1 MKIKPLTLLVIL
13 LFFAVSYADVPY
25 KTYTMGPNG
34 FIVETRNAFV
44 PEKVFF
50 PSVMNA
56 EDIFVDKDG
65 SIYVA
70 DTGNMRVLKINPDM
84 SEEVFSDYMFFM
96 PTGIF
101 VTDELVYV
109 ADSGSFSV
117 CVFNKSGE
125 LLKEL
130 GRPSQPLF
138 GSKNQFIPL
147 KVAVD
152 ARNNIYI
159 ISEGSTDGIVCLNSD
174 GEFMNYLGANR
185 PDVSLK
191 MLLQRIIFTGAKGQF
206 LKLRPPSPTNIAID
220 ADGIIYTC
228 TYGLE
233 TNSIKK
239 FNIAGVNIFENRIF
253 GDPDIVDIGLDDLNN
268 VYAVDSNGF
277 IVVSNSLGDLL
288 FIFGNKDSLA
298 ERKGLLT
305 NPSALEVAG
314 DGRVYVLDKEKN
326 SITVF
331 KPTDFADLVFRA
343 DNMYIQGLYLQ
354 GKDEWQK
361 VQTLNSSFL
370 LSYKALAKAYFKEGM
385 YGQSLEYFRLSQD
398 KGEYSES
405 FWQIRNE
412 WLQKNLSLIFIGF
425 VAVFILYKL
434 LRFIDRKK
442 NIFSSLKLFFVKL
455 SRVKL
460 INDLLFLKYMLF
472 HPIDGYYEIRRKN
485 RISLVSAT
493 VLYIYLFFLEL
504 FKIFFTGFIFSS
516 VSVYRVNLFEVAAG
530 IYLPVAVL
538 LLSNYLISEI
548 NSGEGRLRDIY
559 TAGAYALAPYI
570 VFEPFLIIISNVLTY
585 NEAFL
590 YTFPQYV
597 VIGWTLILLFL
608 MVKQI
613 HNYTV
618 GEAVKNILL
627 TLFMV
632 FIIIIIVFIIFVL
645 FTQEAEFLQS
655 IFREVILRE

>member
-1 MKIKPLTLLVIL
+1 MKIRILILLVL
-13 LFFAVSYADVPY
+13 VLFFVAMYGDVPY

-44 PEKVFF
+44 PEKFFF
-50 PSVMNA
+50 PSIMNA

-101 VTDELVYV
+101 VSDDLVYV
-109 ADSGSFSV
+109 ADSGNFSV
-117 CVFNKSGE
+117 CVFNKDGE
-125 LLKEL
+125 LLKEI
-130 GRPSQPLF
+130 GKPSQPLF

-152 ARNNIYI
+152 ERKNIYV
-159 ISEGSTDGIVCLNSD
+159 ISEGSTDGIVCLNSA

-220 ADGIIYTC
+220 ADGIVYTS

-233 TNSIKK
+233 RNSIKK
-239 FNIAGVNIFENRIF
+239 FNVAGVNIFENRIY
-253 GDPDIVDIGLDDLNN
+253 GDPNIVDIGLDKFNN
-268 VYAVDSNGF
+268 VYAVDSKGF
-277 IVVSNSLGDLL
+277 IIISNSLGDLL

-331 KPTDFADLVFRA
+331 KPTDFADLVFKA
-343 DNMYIQGLYLQ
+343 DSMYIQGLYLQ
-354 GKDEWQK
+354 GKDEWKKIQS
-361 VQTLNSSFL
+361 LNSSFL
-370 LSYKALAKAYFKEGM
+370 LSYKALAKAYFKEGL
-385 YGQSLEYFRLSQD
+385 YGQSLEYFRVSQD
-398 KGEYSES
+398 KSEYSES

-412 WLQKNLSLIFIGF
+412 WLQKNLSGIFVWLIVIFI
-425 VAVFILYKL
+425 VFKL
-434 LRFIDRKK
+434 LKFLDRKK
-442 NIFSSLKLFFVKL
+442 NVFSPFKSFFVKL

-460 INDLLFLKYMLF
+460 ISDLLFLKYILF
-472 HPIDGYYEIRRKN
+472 YPIDGYYEIRRKN
-485 RISLVSAT
+485 RISCISAT

-516 VSVYRVNLFEVAAG
+516 NSVYRVNIFEVAAG
-530 IYLPVAVL
+530 IYLPITIL
-538 LLSNYLISEI
+538 LFSNYLISEI

-570 VFEPFLIIISNVLTY
+570 VFQPFLILISNVLTY

-618 GEAVKNILL
+618 GETVKNIIL

-632 FIIIIIVFIIFVL
+632 FIIIVVVFIIFVL
-645 FTQEAEFLQS
+645 FTQEVEFLQS
-655 IFREVILRE
+655 IFREVIVRE